1 MTERN
6 KIFFHQIK
14 IWSPFYFIIEYFAK
28 YIFSK
33 FDLAADKLNMESK
46 KVVHNFWKN
55 LLFRKRLLALL
66 AGLILCMVMFSLV
79 VDLYVGSFSDNKLYS
94 NINDVP
100 HCQAALLLGCVRI
113 YDGHVNLFY
122 LHRINAAVELW
133 NSGKIDAILVSGD
146 NSRTDY
152 DEPTCMKEDLIAR
165 GVPAEYITLD
175 YAGFRTLDSIVRA
188 EKVFNLKDYI
198 IISQPFHC
206 SRAIYLASQYKQN
219 VIGYCARDVKST
231 AGLKLRLREILARNK
246 ALIDILTNKNPKYLG
261 KNEKVTYKVSNS
273 IAASME

>member
-1 MTERN
+1 
-6 KIFFHQIK
+6 
-14 IWSPFYFIIEYFAK
+14 
-28 YIFSK
+28 
-33 FDLAADKLNMESK
+33 MESK
-46 KVVHNFWKN
+46 KETSKYIRNI
-55 LLFRKRLLALL
+55 LLRKRTITVL
-66 AGLILCMVMFSLV
+66 AGFILCLVVFSLA
-79 VDLYVGSFSDNKLYS
+79 VDTYVSSFSGNKLFS
-94 NINDVP
+94 DINDVP
-100 HCQAALLLGCVRI
+100 HMRAALLLGCVRI

-152 DEPTCMKEDLIAR
+152 DEPTCMKEDLVAR

-206 SRAIYLASQYKQN
+206 SRAIYLASHYKQN
-219 VIGYCARDVKST
+219 VIGYCARDVKSA
-231 AGLKLRLREILARNK
+231 AGLKLRLREVLARNK
-246 ALIDILTNKNPKYLG
+246 ALLDILINKNPKYLG